1 MSDRERDEPDIDDV
15 PAGYAR
21 ETINLT
27 PTHRWKA
34 APGCNILVLDAGAV
48 RLDYPSAWKVVP
60 KSNRINIHD
69 RPYPDDEGRFQ
80 ITVFRLPKVA
90 GKSWDDLPVDK
101 LLRDAAS
108 EEPRKHRKNRK
119 GGQRKLIH
127 DVTTVA
133 RPDLQYAWIEH
144 ADLDPKNGR
153 TIFTRQSIA
162 RARGVQPLIT
172 FDYYASRAE
181 EYRPVWQHAMD
192 SLRLG
197 APVNLLGD
205 ALN

>member
-1 MSDRERDEPDIDDV
+1 MSERDDDADIDDDV
-15 PAGYAR
+15 PAGYVQ

-34 APGCNILVLDAGAV
+34 APGHSILVLDAGAV
-48 RLDYPSAWKVVP
+48 RLDYPSTWKVVP
-60 KSNRINIHD
+60 KHNRLNIHD

-80 ITVFRLPKVA
+80 ITVFRLPKVK
-90 GKSWDDLPVDK
+90 GVSWEDLPLDK
-101 LLRDAAS
+101 LLREAATD
-108 EEPRKHRKNRK
+108 EPRKYRKNRK
-119 GGQRKLIH
+119 GGQRKLVH
-127 DVTTVA
+127 EVTTVA

-144 ADLDPKNGR
+144 TDLDPKNGR

-205 ALN
+205 AMN